1 MGEKQHMI
9 GKKALLGSVLVVM
22 ACLMISCTDN
32 RGKNIYMSDGTHL
45 RMKAADN
52 FYIEFSQETN
62 EIILYPN
69 MEYEMRIPYAVIDDS
84 AAEIYLDQIS
94 FCERYNEKRYSA
106 FSEEGNNTYFY
117 YCAPFESKATRSAEY
132 TYWIYIEIQ
141 VENEDSFR
149 RKMEITDD
157 VAMNTLSG
165 KLDLYEVDE

>member
-1 MGEKQHMI
+1 M
-9 GKKALLGSVLVVM
+9 
-22 ACLMISCTDN
+22 N
-32 RGKNIYMSDGTHL
+32 
-45 RMKAADN
+45 AADN

-62 EIILYPN
+62 ELILYPN

-132 TYWIYIEIQ
+132 TYWIYIEIL
-141 VENEDSFR
+141 VENEDNFR
-149 RKMEITDD
+149 KRMEIIDD

-165 KLDLYEVDE
+165 KLELYLIE

>member
-1 MGEKQHMI
+1 MI

-32 RGKNIYMSDGTHL
+32 RVKNIYMSDGTHL

-62 EIILYPN
+62 ELILYPN

-132 TYWIYIEIQ
+132 TYWIYIEIL
-141 VENEDSFR
+141 VENEDNFR
-149 RKMEITDD
+149 KRMEIIDD

-165 KLDLYEVDE
+165 KLELYLIE